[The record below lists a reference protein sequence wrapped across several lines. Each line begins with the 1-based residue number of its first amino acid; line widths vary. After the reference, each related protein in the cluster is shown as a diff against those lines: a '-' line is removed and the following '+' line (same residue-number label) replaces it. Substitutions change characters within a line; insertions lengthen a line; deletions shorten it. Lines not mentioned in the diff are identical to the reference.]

1 MDRSCIRFQL
11 AGAGRR
17 NSPVVCRDCW
27 WLSAVSAQDLGTGDD
42 GGDRREGEESNL
54 PVMVPL
60 LPLRSWRRVGQVP
73 LAWTRSLPRPPQL
86 HHLFQA
92 VEALHHCNPLFKKK
106 AGSADPSCGSP
117 GVAGVGAVG
126 EAGCCEGYRTCRGL
140 SRRCR
145 CLSTQ
150 SRNVPFSPKQKCPL
164 FAVRA
169 FPLFREENFVA
180 EAVGLWARGARVWAA
195 GGQRAAERPV
205 DDHSAERVVHGLST
219 RSEGR
224 APVRRT
230 RPQIHGG
237 GPARSFI
244 RLQPPRSRRRA

>member
-1 MDRSCIRFQL
+1 M
-11 AGAGRR
+11 
-17 NSPVVCRDCW
+17 
-27 WLSAVSAQDLGTGDD
+27 SAQDLGTGDD
-42 GGDRREGEESNL
+42 GGDRREGEESNV

-60 LPLRSWRRVGQVP
+60 LPLRSWRRLGQVP

-145 CLSTQ
+145 CR
-150 SRNVPFSPKQKCPL
+150 SRSPCETVGAGSRFSVG
-164 FAVRA
+164 VRDK
-169 FPLFREENFVA
+169 PR
-180 EAVGLWARGARVWAA
+180 A
-195 GGQRAAERPV
+195 GERPWILRRAHRAATRSDDEV
-205 DDHSAERVVHGLST
+205 DKRRVVSAASRT
-219 RSEGR
+219 IAS
-224 APVRRT
+224 RRKNKDLERT
-230 RPQIHGG
+230 LNSVAGGG
-237 GPARSFI
+237 GPAGETVSLSDTEEGGEWWLSMSGARS
-244 RLQPPRSRRRA
+244 QESRSQWP